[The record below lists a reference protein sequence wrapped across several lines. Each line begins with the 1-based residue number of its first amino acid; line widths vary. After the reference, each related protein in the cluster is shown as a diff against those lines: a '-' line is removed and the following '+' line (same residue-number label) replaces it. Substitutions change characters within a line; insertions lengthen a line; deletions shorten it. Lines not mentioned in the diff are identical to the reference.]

1 LGIALELSVL
11 LAVAVLGSAIFAPFE
26 LETPAWRKVLKWGI
40 VVGTTLGL
48 AQVVGHWAV
57 LVPVLG
63 GVAGVAGHTVWCRR
77 HGIDPVHATPR
88 RKYYALRGWTWQE

>member
-1 LGIALELSVL
+1 MGIALELSVL

-26 LETPAWRKVLKWGI
+26 LETPAWRKVLKWGV
-40 VVGTTLGL
+40 VVGTTVGL
-48 AQVVGHWAV
+48 ARVVGHWAV

-63 GVAGVAGHTVWCRR
+63 GVAGVVGHTVWCHR
-77 HGIDPVHATPR
+77 HGIDPLHATPR